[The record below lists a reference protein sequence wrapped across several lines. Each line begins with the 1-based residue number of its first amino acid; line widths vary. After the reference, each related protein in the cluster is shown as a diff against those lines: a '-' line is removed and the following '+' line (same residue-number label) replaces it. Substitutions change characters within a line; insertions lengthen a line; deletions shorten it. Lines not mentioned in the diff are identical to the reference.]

1 MTVDAEEAELR
12 LLRRLEGRVDDVP
25 VADVTEDSGGGCGGG
40 EIVQV
45 VHEVSGGRSKKT
57 GFALARAPVGVVA
70 VASVRLVNVKKSNSI
85 ASVRLVGPCG
95 SLASRVT
102 DVGLCG
108 SLKKVIFIHL
118 AGKRLAI
125 FVRTDMI

>member
-1 MTVDAEEAELR
+1 MNDAEEAELR
-12 LLRRLEGRVDDVP
+12 RLEGRMDDVP

-70 VASVRLVNVKKSNSI
+70 VASVRLVTVKK
-85 ASVRLVGPCG
+85 VTR
-95 SLASRVT
+95 SR
-102 DVGLCG
+102 
-108 SLKKVIFIHL
+108 
-118 AGKRLAI
+118 R
-125 FVRTDMI
+125 